1 MMLEG
6 RVAIVTGATRGIG
19 RAVALKLAANGARVV
34 LNGTNER
41 LLNDLGDQ
49 IADLGRKPLVV
60 PGDVSDTATAE
71 TAVKAA
77 QAAFG
82 TIDILVNNA
91 GINTRSSTLEMPVE
105 DWHRVLDVNL
115 NGTLYFCL
123 AVLPIM
129 IARNSGKIVN
139 ISSTTAKT
147 PHKNAAPA
155 YGASKAAVN
164 YLTMHLACEMAKHN
178 IYVNAVCPGPVETDM
193 SSQWSPDY
201 RAAVRRTVPL
211 GKLGTSENVADV
223 VLFLASGM
231 SDFVTGETI
240 NANGGTYMN

>member
-1 MMLEG
+1 MLEG
-6 RVAIVTGATRGIG
+6 KVAIVTGASRGIG
-19 RAVALKLAANGARVV
+19 KAVALKLAENGARVV
-34 LNGTNER
+34 LNGKNESPLR
-41 LLNDLGDQ
+41 DLCDQ
-49 IADLGRKPLVV
+49 IAELGRESLVV
-60 PGDVSDTATAE
+60 VGDVSDVNTADAT
-71 TAVKAA
+71 V
-77 QAAFG
+77 QAAREAFG
-82 TIDILVNNA
+82 RIDILVNNA
-91 GINTRSSTLEMPVE
+91 GINTRSSTLDMSIE

-115 NGTLYFCL
+115 NGTLYFCR

-129 IARNSGKIVN
+129 IAQNGGKVVN

-147 PHKNAAPA
+147 AHKNAVPA

-164 YLTMHLACEMAKHN
+164 YLTMHLAYEMAKHN

-193 SSQWSPDY
+193 SSQWSTDY
-201 RAAVRRTVPL
+201 REALRQTVPL